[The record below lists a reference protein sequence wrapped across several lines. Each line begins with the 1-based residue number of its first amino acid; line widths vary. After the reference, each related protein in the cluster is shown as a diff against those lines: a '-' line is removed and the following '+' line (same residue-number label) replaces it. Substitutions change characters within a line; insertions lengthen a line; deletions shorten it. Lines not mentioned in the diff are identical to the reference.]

1 MWRSEKSG
9 EEEKVFSYTAQFNT
23 DDLSTLAQLMA
34 SGEVKSVIDRR
45 FPLEETAAAMAMQ
58 GSHQAAAA
66 DAGADHFLLKG
77 GAAERLIT
85 AVFQ

>member
-1 MWRSEKSG
+1 MAKMGAYKASQ
-9 EEEKVFSYTAQFNT
+9 EEEKVFSYMAQFNT

-58 GSHQAAAA
+58 GSKQIS
-66 DAGADHFLLKG
+66 GKVV
-77 GAAERLIT
+77 IT
-85 AVFQ
+85 M